1 MVNALDKIIKIVF
14 TVMKAV
20 LTVLLFT
27 MVVILVAHIFFR
39 YVLNN
44 SLTWSEEILKIMLV
58 WFSMLSVGVL
68 AVRREH
74 VAIVVFKE
82 HMPKKVENILDKITQ
97 LLTFLVCLVVIYVGF
112 KYAAA
117 GASKLTPALR
127 IPYSYAY
134 AAIPVSF
141 IPVAFFEFRNFLAD
155 ITGKGA
161 HAAIEKPEEDLTGGQ
176 EFTL

>member
-1 MVNALDKIIKIVF
+1 MVRGNLKDHAGMVF
-14 TVMKAV
+14 HAECRRACSTPGACCDRC
-20 LTVLLFT
+20 
-27 MVVILVAHIFFR
+27 IQGAHA
-39 YVLNN
+39 
-44 SLTWSEEILKIMLV
+44 E
-58 WFSMLSVGVL
+58 
-68 AVRREH
+68 
-74 VAIVVFKE
+74 
-82 HMPKKVENILDKITQ
+82 KVENILDKITQ

-117 GASKLTPALR
+117 GTSKLTPALR

-141 IPVAFFEFRNFLAD
+141 IPVAFFELRNFLAD
-155 ITGKGA
+155 ITGKGE